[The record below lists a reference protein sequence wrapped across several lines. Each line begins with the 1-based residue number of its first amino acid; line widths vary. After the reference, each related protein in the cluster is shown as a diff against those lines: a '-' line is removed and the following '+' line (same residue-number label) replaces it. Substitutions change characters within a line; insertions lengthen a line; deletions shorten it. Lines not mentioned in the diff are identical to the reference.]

1 MLWSELMAELD
12 ATVLVPS
19 ADFDVQAIA
28 AADLL
33 SDILASEKENFIIL
47 TGQTS
52 APAIRTALAV
62 GALGVVVV
70 RGKTIPQDTIDL
82 ARNFG
87 IPLAVTGKKMFEACV
102 DAGGRM
108 WNSPSSRS

>member
-52 APAIRTALAV
+52 APAIRTALADQNERLGRELRRASCHRAASRRCRRARRHARGFATRRA
-62 GALGVVVV
+62 GA
-70 RGKTIPQDTIDL
+70 RAD
-82 ARNFG
+82 
-87 IPLAVTGKKMFEACV
+87 
-102 DAGGRM
+102 
-108 WNSPSSRS
+108 